1 LLGYRK
7 FKIDGQLVL
16 KKIGFWS
23 VFAIVIS
30 SQVGSGVLILPVT
43 LAPFGLYSILGW
55 IISGLGAI
63 SLALVFGGLCRHF
76 PKTGGPHA
84 YVHATFGNTAAFFT
98 GWTYWVISWFSTTAV
113 VIASI
118 GYLSPFIGDQSPVTY
133 LVLEIILLLAIT
145 WINLKGIHLAGRAG
159 FVLTLLKT
167 LPLFILPIAAFWY
180 FDRHHFVTQPEIIQ
194 QPLSTTLAQVTLLTL
209 WGFIGLESATTSAG
223 SVINPERTIPRAII
237 FGTAC
242 AAILYLIN
250 SVGIMGLMPADILSR
265 SKAPYIDATNTMFG
279 GEWHLIIAVIA
290 SVICIGT
297 LNAWMLASGQIALG
311 LAEDHLL
318 PAYFKKTNK
327 NHAPIVGLTISA
339 IGILPFLG
347 LMVHHSI
354 AKQISTIIDYSVTAF
369 LFIYLICTLA
379 YIKILIRKKARWYH
393 WIYTLLG
400 GAFCLWI
407 LSETSITIIGT
418 AALFIVSGVPVY
430 FIWYR
435 RKKV

>member
-1 LLGYRK
+1 MS
-7 FKIDGQLVL
+7 

-30 SQVGSGVLILPVT
+30 SQIGSGVLILPVT

-55 IISGLGAI
+55 IVSGLGAI
-63 SLALVFGGLCRHF
+63 SLALVFGGLCSRF

-84 YVHATFGNTAAFFT
+84 YVHATFGKTAAFFT

-118 GYLSPFIGDQSPVTY
+118 GYLSPFIGERSPGTY
-133 LVLEIILLLAIT
+133 LAIEILLLLAIT
-145 WINLKGIHLAGRAG
+145 WVNLKGIRLAGRAG
-159 FVLTLLKT
+159 FILTLLKT

-180 FDRHHFVTQPEIIQ
+180 FDAHHFVIQ
-194 QPLSTTLAQVTLLTL
+194 KEVSDLSVPTILAQVTLLTL

-223 SVINPERTIPRAII
+223 SVINPGRTIPKAII
-237 FGTAC
+237 LGTLC

-250 SVGIMGLMPADILSR
+250 SLGIMGLMPADALSR
-265 SKAPYIDATNTMFG
+265 SKAPYIDATNYMFG

-290 SVICIGT
+290 SIICVGT

-311 LAEDHLL
+311 LAEDALL
-318 PAYFKKTNK
+318 PAHFTKTNK
-327 NHAPIVGLTISA
+327 NHAPIFGLLISA
-339 IGILPFLG
+339 IGILPFLC
-347 LMVHHSI
+347 LMANHSI
-354 AKQISTIIDYSVTAF
+354 AKQIAMIVDYSVTAF
-369 LFIYLICTLA
+369 LFVYLICTFA
-379 YIKILIRKKARWYH
+379 YIKILIKEKARWYH
-393 WIYTLLG
+393 WIYTFTG
-400 GAFCLWI
+400 GAFSLWI
-407 LSETSITIIGT
+407 LSETSVSIIGT
-418 AALFIVSGVPVY
+418 AAMFIVSGVPVY